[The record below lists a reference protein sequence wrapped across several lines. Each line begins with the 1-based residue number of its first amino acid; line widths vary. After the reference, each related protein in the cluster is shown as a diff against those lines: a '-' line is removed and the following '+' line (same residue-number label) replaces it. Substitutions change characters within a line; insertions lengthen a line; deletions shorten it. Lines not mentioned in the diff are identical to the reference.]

1 MGYGFPGGFL
11 FQEDDN
17 QGSKGRGHHQKSI
30 INISLQLS
38 QKLHVLFISCYKVQ
52 VNHFKYRIGWK
63 KKISIKMQFLLTA
76 NTLLLDLPFESV
88 GENLVYF
95 I

>member
-17 QGSKGRGHHQKSI
+17 QGSKGRGHHHL

-63 KKISIKMQFLLTA
+63 KR
-76 NTLLLDLPFESV
+76 
-88 GENLVYF
+88 LVSKYNF
-95 I
+95 C